1 MCYGD
6 IAWGRD
12 GYYEEQMRQHDE
24 VHQEEREAD
33 E

>member
-6 IAWGRD
+6 IAWGKD

-24 VHQEEREAD
+24 AHED
-33 E
+33 ESEGR